1 MGFGDYF
8 YYLGKKFQPVYNYLM
23 DFDMPH
29 SHIINHPFDTAFNYN
44 SAFIGGSSFLVT
56 KPSIKLFRAVIPEK
70 LNLSQEYFL
79 ILTFK
84 NTENINVVFK
94 YVTKSPEERIFTAEV
109 AKVDKINDWKR
120 CTYKLITTQKEV
132 NTDIRTI
139 IDLTS

>member
-1 MGFGDYF
+1 
-8 YYLGKKFQPVYNYLM
+8 
-23 DFDMPH
+23 MPH

-94 YVTKSPEERIFTAEV
+94 YVTKNP
-109 AKVDKINDWKR
+109 
-120 CTYKLITTQKEV
+120 
-132 NTDIRTI
+132 
-139 IDLTS
+139 